1 MLVNQMNSNETDPGT
16 LPHTGWQ
23 VLGELEL
30 TVGSNVEEQIRAW
43 LMDLLVSLRLH
54 ESFLSKLFA
63 SAQEYSLRAL
73 QSTMESGQGHVHL
86 AILVQQEYAP
96 LGNTWGFF
104 RIEKIDS
111 PEEDVSHPDH
121 VVEFYLYMEGQ

>member
-1 MLVNQMNSNETDPGT
+1 MNSNETNSGN
-16 LPHTGWQ
+16 LPRTGWQ

-30 TVGSNVEEQIRAW
+30 TVGSNVEEHIRAW
-43 LMDLLVSLRLH
+43 LMELLIPLDLH
-54 ESFLSKLFA
+54 ENFLNKLFA

-73 QSTMESGQGHVHL
+73 HSTMGSGHGHVHL

-96 LGNTWGFF
+96 FGNTWGFF

-111 PEEDVSHPDH
+111 SEENLSHPDH
-121 VVEFYLYMEGQ
+121 VVEFYLYREGQ